1 MSEDNIVD
9 MNNFPMGQF
18 MRGVERELRE
28 LHKVDGPDLD
38 QGAFLFAAMS
48 AIEALGYKG
57 SPPKRWVLS
66 LWDGPTLAEST
77 PMEEP
82 PEEEE

>member
-1 MSEDNIVD
+1 MR
-9 MNNFPMGQF
+9 QF

-28 LHKVDGPDLD
+28 IHKTNPDLD
-38 QGAFLFAAMS
+38 QGMFLYAAMS
-48 AIEALGYKG
+48 AAEALGYKG
-57 SPPKRWVLS
+57 SPPKRWCLA

-82 PEEEE
+82 SEEE

>member
-1 MSEDNIVD
+1 MSKDNIVD
-9 MNNFPMGQF
+9 MDNFPMGQF

-28 LHKVDGPDLD
+28 IHKKKPDLD
-38 QGAFLFAAMS
+38 QGMFLYAAMS
-48 AIEALGYKG
+48 AAEALGYKG
-57 SPPKRWVLS
+57 SIPKRWGLM

-82 PEEEE
+82 SEEE

>member
-1 MSEDNIVD
+1 MSDDNIVD
-9 MNNFPMGQF
+9 MNNLPMGQF

-28 LHKVDGPDLD
+28 LHKTRPNID
-38 QGAFLFAAMS
+38 QGVFLFAAMS

-57 SPPKRWVLS
+57 SPPKRWVLA

-82 PEEEE
+82 SEEE